1 MADDV
6 TVDTITGSPVVATDD
21 DGSRHW
27 PYVKLAFGAD
37 NTQTLVGSISSNP
50 LPVALSSTDN
60 AVLDAI
66 AADTT
71 TLAAV
76 DYATQTTLAAINT
89 KLTSGTVIGD
99 VNLGATDNAVLDS
112 IAALLATIDA
122 DTSNLS
128 VVGGGTE
135 AAAIRVTL
143 ASDSTGVLSVD
154 DGGSTLSIDDG
165 GGSITI
171 DNAGLT
177 ELAAAINGS
186 SQLDV
191 NIAANA
197 LNSSTFIDDGDWTA
211 LTSYH
216 TLMGGI
222 YQSTPGTITDGD
234 TGPWRMT
241 ANGEGHVSLTTA
253 LPAGTNAIGKLSANS
268 GVDIGDVDVTSIA
281 AGTNAIGDVGITTR
295 TSGGTSTYYND
306 GAVTLASIKASA
318 GQIYSIEATNN
329 SSTLYYLQLFNLG
342 TGSVTL
348 GTTTPTN
355 EYVIPHNSGNG
366 AGFMRVGPLG
376 RAYGTAISYAIT
388 TTKGGATTGTADD
401 VLLNVDYA

>member
-1 MADDV
+1 MTDTTVTLNSGTGGASLAGDSDV
-6 TVDTITGSPVVATDD
+6 TTGF
-21 DGSRHW
+21 HQ
-27 PYVKLAFGAD
+27 YIKLKFGP
-37 NTQTLVGSISSNP
+37 S
-50 LPVALSSTDN
+50 
-60 AVLDAI
+60 
-66 AADTT
+66 
-71 TLAAV
+71 
-76 DYATQTTLAAINT
+76 ATQTTVTASVGLPVNIVQDSLAG
-89 KLTSGTVIGD
+89 LT

-112 IAALLATIDA
+112 INTN
-122 DTSNLS
+122 TGFGT
-128 VVGGGTE
+128 VVGGGVE
-135 AAAIRVTL
+135 ATALRVTL
-143 ASDSTGVLSVD
+143 ASDSTGVLS
-154 DGGSTLSIDDG
+154 IDDN

-177 ELAAAINGS
+177 ELAAAINS
-186 SQLDV
+186 SRVDV

-197 LNSSTFIDDGDWTA
+197 LPSSTYIDDADWTA

-216 TLMGGI
+216 TLMGGL

-234 TGPWRMT
+234 TGPFRVT
-241 ANGEGHVSLTTA
+241 ANGEQHVSLTTA

-295 TSGGTSTYYND
+295 TSGGASTYYND

-318 GQIYSIEATNN
+318 GQIYSISGVSKA
-329 SSTLYYLQLFNLG
+329 SAVLYLQMFNLG

-355 EYVIPHNSGNG
+355 EYMIPHNTGAG
-366 AGFMRVGPLG
+366 AGFNYSFSAP

-388 TTKGGATTGTADD
+388 TTQGGATTATAND